1 MIRSS
6 FVLIGTV
13 AILVNVIHCNNEQ
26 TASLERI
33 YSFAQNVLNATEQWQ
48 HDLKEHPIDAR
59 KSKLLPFGL
68 LPFHALCE

>member
-13 AILVNVIHCNNEQ
+13 AILVNVIHCNNEN
-26 TASLERI
+26 AVSIERI
-33 YSFAQNVLNATEQWQ
+33 YDFAQNVLNATEKWQ
-48 HDLKEHPIDAR
+48 QELRENSNDGR
-59 KSKLLPFGL
+59 KSKFFPFGL